1 MDPDPSL
8 TNLKQRLELPGE
20 IVVQLS
26 AMKDENKRMR
36 RELEWERRKVGR
48 LVGTVKVMWD
58 VVEKVFPGGRR
69 FPSTCHAIHSLLTMG

>member
-8 TNLKQRLELPGE
+8 TSMKQRLELPGE

-26 AMKDENKRMR
+26 TMKDENKRMK

-48 LVGTVKVMWD
+48 LAGAVKTMWD
-58 VVEKVFPGGRR
+58 VVDKVFPGGCEC
-69 FPSTCHAIHSLLTMG
+69 TY